1 MLEGLF
7 ASIGGI
13 KCDNKSCDFNDMK
26 VKVEDYDKWLNKPCP
41 KCSSNLLTQS
51 DYDAVQT
58 MLKFAKL
65 VSPDSKEVTE
75 AEGKIS
81 FSLNGTEKMGVT
93 VIDQTGENPEVLMKD
108 TINNEQFQKVMEKMK
123 DTE

>member
-13 KCDNKSCDFNDMK
+13 QCDNKACDFTDLS
-26 VKVEDYDKWLNKPCP
+26 VKVQDYDKWLNKPCP

-51 DYDAVQT
+51 DYDSVQQ
-58 MLKFAKL
+58 MLKKAKL
-65 VSPDSKEVTE
+65 VEPNSKELNE

-81 FSLNGTEKMGVT
+81 ISLNGSDTVGVE
-93 VIDQTGENPEVLMKD
+93 VIDNTGEKPNTLIKTNLTTNQFNTVLNKLD
-108 TINNEQFQKVMEKMK
+108 K
-123 DTE
+123 